1 MKIVTYNEMIQQP
14 PGAVCAAYY
23 NSMLGDIFVIDSSI
37 GMGFLYVKYL
47 TPTVRDGIF
56 LSWEYVDDNNF
67 DIADMYGDGEYAILD
82 KDDINNIINEL
93 STWLN
98 IENI

>member
-1 MKIVTYNEMIQQP
+1 MRIVSYNEMIQQP
-14 PGAVCAAYY
+14 SGTVCAPYY
-23 NSMLGDIFVIDSSI
+23 ESMLGDIFMIDTSI

-47 TPTVRDGIF
+47 TPTIRDGIF
-56 LSWEYVDDNNF
+56 LSWEYVDNSHF

-93 STWLN
+93 STW
-98 IENI
+98 

>member
-1 MKIVTYNEMIQQP
+1 MRIVSYNEMIQQP
-14 PGAVCAAYY
+14 SGTVCAPYY
-23 NSMLGDIFVIDSSI
+23 ESMLGDIFMIDTSI

-47 TPTVRDGIF
+47 TPTIRDRIF
-56 LSWEYVDDNNF
+56 LSWEYVDNGHL

-93 STWLN
+93 STW
-98 IENI
+98 